1 MRINFI
7 QVLLQQRLLGKDR
20 VFNDQLEQARDVV
33 GIEMMFFSQR
43 HQAFQQVPLAVD
55 IPHRAMRCQLGF
67 SYLYGQAAAFRQQR
81 QQLLIQS
88 ADLIA

>member
-1 MRINFI
+1 VRINFI

-33 GIEMMFFSQR
+33 GIRWCFPQR

-55 IPHRAMRCQLGF
+55 IPHRTVRCQLGF
-67 SYLYGQAAAFRQQR
+67 TDLYGQAAAFCQQR
-81 QQLLIQS
+81 KQFLIQS

>member
-20 VFNDQLEQARDVV
+20 VFNDQLEQARDVM
-33 GIEMMFFSQR
+33 GIKMVFFPQR

-55 IPHRAMRCQLGF
+55 IPHRPVRCQLGF
-67 SYLYGQAAAFRQQR
+67 ADLDGQAAALSQQR
-81 QQLLIQS
+81 KQFLIQS